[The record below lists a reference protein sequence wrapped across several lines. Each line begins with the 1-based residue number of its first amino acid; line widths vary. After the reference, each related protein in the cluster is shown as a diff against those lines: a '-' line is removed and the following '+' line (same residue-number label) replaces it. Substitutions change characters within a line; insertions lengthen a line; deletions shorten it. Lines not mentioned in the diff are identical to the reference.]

1 VIFDKHPL
9 SNFAKV
15 QKVFIDGQLYFDRSR
30 ELSGR
35 GEREARKRALMERA
49 RQREAEFK
57 KTSARRPQ

>member
-1 VIFDKHPL
+1 L

-15 QKVFIDGQLYFDRSR
+15 QKVFIDGRLYFDRDRDVS
-30 ELSGR
+30 ER

-49 RQREAEFK
+49 KQREAESK